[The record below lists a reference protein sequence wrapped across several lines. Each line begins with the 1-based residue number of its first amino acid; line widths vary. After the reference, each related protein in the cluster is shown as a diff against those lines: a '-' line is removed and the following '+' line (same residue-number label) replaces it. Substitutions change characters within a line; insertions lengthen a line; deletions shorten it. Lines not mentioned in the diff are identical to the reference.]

1 MAHECLEKRGLT
13 DKQPVR
19 SRAFGHDVP
28 SGDSAPRTAGAH
40 QRPRL
45 SQAGH
50 SKANPRKIKRG
61 FSTGTCA

>member
-28 SGDSAPRTAGAH
+28 SGDSAPRTAGLTSGLGCV
-40 QRPRL
+40 R
-45 SQAGH
+45 AGH

-61 FSTGTCA
+61 FWTGTCA